1 MLHLICSRS
10 NIWKGLGA
18 KGLRSGKSGSHGFV
32 VSALFARSQHRICLA
47 YFGMILLVGV
57 SQPDRSGISEG
68 RGQAARTLFPQ
79 VRHGNHWWST
89 VQQLRLLCS
98 VRSAVVFV
106 QAQVGC
112 CRPFHMDCF
121 IHAVFTVSVGR
132 IIPNR
137 PIEACSLTSVLKTL
151 ANPPSEL
158 MTMCMWVRRPTVKAA
173 CLKGTRVHVKSNE
186 WSPCAFQT
194 PILLKR
200 F

>member
-1 MLHLICSRS
+1 MSHLICSRS
-10 NIWKGLGA
+10 NSWKGLGA
-18 KGLRSGKSGSHGFV
+18 KGVRSGKSGSQGLF
-32 VSALFARSQHRICLA
+32 VSALFVRSQHRICLA
-47 YFGMILLVGV
+47 YFGKILLVGV
-57 SQPDRSGISEG
+57 SQPDRRGISEG

-151 ANPPSEL
+151 AKPPSEL
-158 MTMCMWVRRPTVKAA
+158 MTRFMCGKEAN
-173 CLKGTRVHVKSNE
+173 CEGS
-186 WSPCAFQT
+186 
-194 PILLKR
+194 LLEKHQSSG
-200 F
+200 